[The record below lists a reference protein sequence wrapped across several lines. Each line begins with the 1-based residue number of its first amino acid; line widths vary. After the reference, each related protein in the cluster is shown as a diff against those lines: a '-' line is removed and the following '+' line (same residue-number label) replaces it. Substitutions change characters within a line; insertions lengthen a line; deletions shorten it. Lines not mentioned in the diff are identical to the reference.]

1 MEQPC
6 YWSDASTRN
15 CVWLFQ
21 VEDYNSSDETE
32 QRERYW
38 RTERVFLTREEAR
51 SHGKARP
58 YEWGEENDGWRIYG
72 VPCEGL
78 IAEILQKNVKDFEG
92 KVEHIY
98 FERCEVNGRASS
110 QD

>member
-1 MEQPC
+1 MTEQTC

-21 VEDYNSSDETE
+21 IKESTDEQLDTH
-32 QRERYW
+32 W
-38 RTERVFLTREEAR
+38 RTERVFLTKEEAR

-78 IAEILQKNVKDFEG
+78 MAEFLGKHDAVNIIFQGHYIKGIFKAVKYRN
-92 KVEHIY
+92 K
-98 FERCEVNGRASS
+98 C
-110 QD
+110 